1 MLCKDFW
8 IWSESFE
15 RGWVKRESLIRGAM
29 LQLQNCHWEQRQG
42 EKVLEVHKKEGC
54 TMAFPCCWQLD
65 RLPQIRA
72 PACSAL
78 SAAERSSRDS
88 GLGTKGSVH
97 QQNGFVWL
105 TPYL

>member
-42 EKVLEVHKKEGC
+42 EKVLECQKRGAQWPFPAVGSWTGC
-54 TMAFPCCWQLD
+54 HRSVL
-65 RLPQIRA
+65 LP
-72 PACSAL
+72 AL
-78 SAAERSSRDS
+78 
-88 GLGTKGSVH
+88 L
-97 QQNGFVWL
+97 
-105 TPYL
+105 